1 MVAGVLTR
9 GQHQTV
15 AVIGRQGEGDGR
27 CAAAASVA
35 H

>member
-27 CAAAASVA
+27 SAAISMSA
-35 H
+35 